1 MKRIKKLTAIFLCA
15 LMFLSLA
22 ACGKNEG
29 YSFSGKEDTAL
40 AASSSGTKKSL
51 YVSRTDKSKLSVI
64 ASSDMTELCFD
75 KKNYTVSAYDKASG
89 TLWSSLPTEY
99 AGLKT
104 SALSLQVLIDGN
116 FYTLY
121 SQSDS
126 IGQDKAAFEKNENGI
141 TVIYTFEK
149 KTEDSKKIS
158 LTVPVSYRALDGGLS
173 VEVDCA
179 SIVSKGHD
187 KEIALTG
194 LSLLP
199 YFAADRT
206 GRAGDFILLPDGCGL
221 TVDLSRN
228 PESFKN
234 ISLDVYGEN
243 SQTLIGCFGMKK
255 GDSAFVALIEQGDE
269 IATIKTEKALA
280 DGGYN
285 RVYPFFTLK
294 ETEKADD
301 GVFVSED
308 SYKGKIKVVYR
319 FLSSDTASYIG
330 MAGVVRELLIR
341 NSVLLSESVEG
352 EQLPFNLSLVINES
366 SADSKGRDVREN
378 KTTFEQASEIL
389 SSMKAKGFD
398 EINLRLEGV
407 LKEKGSGSFAVD
419 YSSGSA
425 KDFEEFVSYCTN
437 QGINLYADS
446 NILTSEDEGK
456 AAYQFGQTVV
466 RDGRYCIAADKI
478 SSGVGELLSFVKDEQ
493 LNVCLTDADVLYWDY
508 DSAQLHSQSEVADT
522 LSQQTAAISAH
533 KKLMLSG
540 SFIYSVKYA
549 DMVVELPMT
558 AVNHGKDLCTRV
570 PFIQSV
576 LHGVVRYSLSP
587 VNAAENEERAFL
599 KAVEYGAV
607 LYYRWQGTDFSTQ
620 EKADKLYYMN
630 GLSGAQTNY
639 ERMASAFDG
648 LSGARITDHYLVSK
662 GVYYTEYDNSVGIY
676 VNYNSDAVT
685 VNGVTVEGMSF
696 LRVG

>member
-1 MKRIKKLTAIFLCA
+1 MKRIKKLTAVFMCA
-15 LMFLSLA
+15 LMLVSLA
-22 ACGKNEG
+22 ACGKSEG
-29 YSFSGKEDTAL
+29 YSFSKKEDTAL
-40 AASSSGTKKSL
+40 AASSAEVKKSL
-51 YVSRTDKSKLSVI
+51 YVSRKDKSKLSVI

-99 AGLKT
+99 AGLKS

-126 IGQDKAAFEKNENGI
+126 LGQDKAVFEKIENGI

-149 KTEDSKKIS
+149 KTEGSKKIS
-158 LTVPVSYRALDGGLS
+158 LTVPVTYRALDGGLS

-179 SIVSKGHD
+179 SISSKGQD

-294 ETEKADD
+294 ETEKTED
-301 GVFVSED
+301 GILVSDD

-319 FLSSDTASYIG
+319 FLSSDSASYIG

-341 NSVLLSESVEG
+341 NSVLLSEGVG
-352 EQLPFNLSLVINES
+352 NEQLPFNLSLIINES
-366 SADSKGRDVREN
+366 SDGSKGREN

-398 EINLRLEGV
+398 KINLRLEGV
-407 LKEKGSGSFAVD
+407 LKEKGSGSLAVD

-425 KDFEEFVSYCTN
+425 KDFDEFVSYCSN
-437 QGINLYADS
+437 QGIDIYADS
-446 NILTSEDEGK
+446 SILTSADEDK
-456 AAYQFGQTVV
+456 SAHQFGQTVV

-478 SSGVGELLSFVKDEQ
+478 SAGVGELLSFVKDEQ
-493 LNVCLTDADVLYWDY
+493 LNVCLTDGDVLYWDY
-508 DSAQLHSQSEVADT
+508 DSPELHLQSEVADT

-540 SFIYSVKYA
+540 TFVYSVKYA

-558 AVNHGKDLCTRV
+558 AANHGKDLCTRV

-599 KAVEYGAV
+599 KAVEYGAA
-607 LYYRWQGTDFSTQ
+607 LYYRWQGTDFSTE

-639 ERMASAFDG
+639 ERMAAAFDG